1 LNSSLKTA
9 AAPECECARQEAQNE
24 QLRADHIP
32 WLHLRPARQ
41 TPGLSRSRQ
50 EQLDEHL
57 HQTLLADR
65 DGAGVFRVWLLAD
78 DATAAGIPSDIVA
91 EAVRLMLAGQGFLI
105 AARRPEVEV
114 DVRERLLRAMDLFVA
129 APGASEEPA

>member
-1 LNSSLKTA
+1 MNSFDLT
-9 AAPECECARQEAQNE
+9 
-24 QLRADHIP
+24 IF
-32 WLHLRPARQ
+32 
-41 TPGLSRSRQ
+41 PGCIYDPQGKRLDCLGPDMTQ

-78 DATAAGIPSDIVA
+78 DATADAIPSDIVA

-105 AARRPEVEV
+105 AARLPEVEV

-129 APGASEEPA
+129 PPGASEESA